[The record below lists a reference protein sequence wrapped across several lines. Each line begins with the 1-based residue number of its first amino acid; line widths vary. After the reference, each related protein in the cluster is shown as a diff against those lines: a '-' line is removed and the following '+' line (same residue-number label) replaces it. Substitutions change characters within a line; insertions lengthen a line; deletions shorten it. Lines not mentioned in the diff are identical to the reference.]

1 MKHWI
6 IIIDKGDKK
15 LTKKSGDNMTD
26 DGKYDKVD
34 FNVAHVPGT
43 IGVEYYKSMERS
55 IDFREYVTVTN
66 TDIGEVTISDN
77 WEISVVESGVPKH

>member
-6 IIIDKGDKK
+6 IIIDKGNKK

-26 DGKYDKVD
+26 DGKYNEVD

-43 IGVEYYKSMERS
+43 IGIEYHKSMERY
-55 IDFREYVTVTN
+55 IDYQDQVTVTN
-66 TDIGEVTISDN
+66 TDIGEVTVSDN
-77 WEISVVESGVPKH
+77 WEINIVETGVPKS